1 MNPSLQ
7 TLNFCPEL
15 AALYSRDRVRSTS
28 GKEFTLTACSTVNNL
43 VILKNLFPRVNP
55 KRSLEIGMA
64 FGGSCLMFAAMYRQ
78 SGQAPS
84 AQHVAIDPFQT
95 NHWERIGIQ
104 AVERAGLS
112 GYVQVR
118 EELSSLALPAS
129 VARKEEFDLI
139 YIDGSHLFE
148 DVFIDAYYSFRL
160 VSKNGIVLF
169 DDCQNVHVKK
179 AIRFIRCNMGELFEE
194 IDIGP
199 LRDDCGR
206 ALKYRIARL
215 LGHVQTVGFR
225 RTGASERCWDS
236 PLKGF

>member
-1 MNPSLQ
+1 MNSLLQ
-7 TLNFCPEL
+7 TLDFCPEL
-15 AALYSRDRVRSTS
+15 AALYSRDRVRSAS

-43 VILKNLFPRVNP
+43 VILKNLFSRINP

-64 FGGSCLMFAAMYRQ
+64 FGGSCLMLAAMYRQ
-78 SGQAPS
+78 AGQAPG

-104 AVERAGLS
+104 AIERAGLLD
-112 GYVQVR
+112 YVEVR

-129 VARKEEFDLI
+129 VASKEQFDLI

-160 VSKNGIVLF
+160 VSKDGIVLF
-169 DDCQNVHVKK
+169 DDCQNVHVRKV
-179 AIRFIRCNMGELFEE
+179 IRFIRRNMGELFEE

-199 LRDDCGR
+199 LREDGGR
-206 ALKYRIARL
+206 AVKYRIARL

-225 RTGASERCWDS
+225 RTDACARRWDS